1 MGVKRFEVSFEQ
13 LSPQNITFLEVDIV
27 GYARFSFLPH
37 SMGERIKKVVVADN
51 L

>member
-1 MGVKRFEVSFEQ
+1 MEVKRFESSCDQ
-13 LSPQNITFLEVDIV
+13 RSPQNITFLEVDTV

-37 SMGERIKKVVVADN
+37 SIGELIKSVVVAEN